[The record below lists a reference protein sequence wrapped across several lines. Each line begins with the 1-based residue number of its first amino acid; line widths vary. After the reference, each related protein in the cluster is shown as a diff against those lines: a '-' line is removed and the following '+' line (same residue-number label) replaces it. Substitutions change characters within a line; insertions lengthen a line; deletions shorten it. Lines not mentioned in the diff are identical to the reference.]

1 MRNVITADGVEA
13 PNTTYF
19 RIARSIVPVYDI
31 SGVGQGIVSMRH
43 LPQVF

>member
-19 RIARSIVPVYDI
+19 SIASSIVPVYDI
-31 SGVGQGIVSMRH
+31 SGVGQSIVSMRH